1 MPSLPAPEV
10 ASSLPS
16 PISSLVGRERE
27 VAAIAGLLRQL
38 TVRLV
43 TMTGPGGVG
52 KTRLALAAAGEIGDA
67 FPDGIRFVS
76 LSSVS
81 DPDLVAVTVAHTL
94 GVRDVGEESL
104 IERLTAFLKDK
115 RLLLVLDNFEQ
126 VVGAAPLVADLLLAC
141 PGLTVL
147 VTSRVRLRVSGER
160 EYEVPPLALPDQT
173 GISVAADTMRFEAV
187 RLFVER
193 AQAAR
198 ASFDLTEE
206 NAQAVVDICRRLDGL
221 PLAIELAAA
230 RVKVLPPGALL
241 ARLEKRLPLLTGGA
255 LDAPARQRTMSDAI
269 AWSYDLLSAQE
280 QALFRRLAVFVGG
293 FTLEGAEAV
302 SREVEVSGRRDANHA
317 PSPSTSRLPDASTSV
332 LEGLASL
339 VDKSLV
345 RCEDGPGVE
354 PRYRMLETVREF
366 GLERLAEHGEVD
378 ECRRQHAVFFLAVA
392 EAAKS
397 RQWSDHPTW
406 RALVEREY
414 DNLRAAAAW
423 FEHDGWAEESLR
435 LGYALMLFW
444 NFHGSA
450 SEGRGWLA
458 RSLAMNPAI
467 RTPTRAKVL
476 YSAGLLAR
484 RQGDLVQAGEL
495 GRAALALAR
504 QIGDAWSVAATH
516 VLLGHVALGEGDPAR
531 ARRSFEEALAGFRRI
546 DDAPWAA
553 AALTG
558 LGVEA
563 VVTGDYDRAAPVLEE
578 AIGRW
583 REIGNAWGTAW
594 SLFNFAR
601 VAKARGDFARAARLY
616 QESLVLRAED
626 RDMAGIADSLV
637 GLANVMAGGGWP
649 EWAAHLLGAADA
661 QYRRHALAFTVEVAA
676 SFNEARAA
684 IRARLDEPAFTL
696 SWREGQEAV
705 LAEIIAEA
713 AAAAVEFDGPTIMGR
728 GNGAQNP
735 LGLSP
740 REVEVLRLLVIG
752 SPDREIADQLFISP
766 RTASKHVAA
775 VLAKLE
781 VSSRAAAA
789 ARAVRDGLV

>member
-1 MPSLPAPEV
+1 MPSLPAPDV

-27 VAAIAGLLRQL
+27 VAAIAGLLRQP

-52 KTRLALAAAGEIGDA
+52 KTRLALAAVGEIGDA
-67 FPDGIRFVS
+67 FPDGIWFVS

-81 DPDLVAVTVAHTL
+81 DPDLVTVTVTHTL
-94 GVRDVGEESL
+94 GVRDAGEESL
-104 IERLTAFLKDK
+104 LERLTAFLKDK

-126 VVGAAPLVADLLLAC
+126 VVGAAPLVADLLVAC
-141 PGLTVL
+141 PELTVF

-173 GISVAADTMRFEAV
+173 GVLAVPDTMRFEAV

-193 AQAAR
+193 GQAAR

-255 LDAPARQRTMSDAI
+255 LDAPTRQRTMSDAI
-269 AWSYDLLSAQE
+269 AWSYDLLSAPE

-293 FTLEGAEAV
+293 FTLEAAEAV
-302 SREVEVSGRRDANHA
+302 SREVEASGSRDANHA
-317 PSPSTSRLPDASTSV
+317 PSPSTSRPPDASTSV

-366 GLERLAEHGEVD
+366 GLERLAEHGEAD

-392 EAAKS
+392 EAAES

-423 FEHDGWAEESLR
+423 FEQDGSAEESLR

-467 RTPTRAKVL
+467 RTPARAKVL
-476 YSAGLLAR
+476 YAAGLLAR
-484 RQGDLVQAGEL
+484 RQGDLAQAGEL
-495 GRAALALAR
+495 GRAALALA
-504 QIGDAWSVAATH
+504 QEIGDAWSVAATH

-531 ARRSFEEALAGFRRI
+531 ARSSFEEALAGFRRI

-578 AIGRW
+578 AVGRW

-626 RDMAGIADSLV
+626 RDVAGIADSLV

-649 EWAAHLLGAADA
+649 ERAARLLGAADA
-661 QYRRHALAFTVEVAA
+661 QYRRHALAFTVEVDG
-676 SFNEARAA
+676 SFKEARAA

-696 SWREGQEAV
+696 AWREGQEAA
-705 LAEIIAEA
+705 LADIIAEA
-713 AAAAVEFDGPTIMGR
+713 ATAAVEFDGATFMGR
-728 GNGAQNP
+728 GNGAQSP

-752 SPDREIADQLFISP
+752 SSDREIADQLFISP

-789 ARAVRDGLV
+789 ARAVRDGLI